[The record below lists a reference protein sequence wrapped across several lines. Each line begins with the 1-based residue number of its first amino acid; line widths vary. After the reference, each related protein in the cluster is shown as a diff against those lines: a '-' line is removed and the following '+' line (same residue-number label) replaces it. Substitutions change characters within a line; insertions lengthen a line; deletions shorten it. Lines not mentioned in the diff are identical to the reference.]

1 MRSLENYLNN
11 SSGWPRKLKQNLEL
25 ALLYQIHYILV
36 FIYDSGKH
44 HQGGGLS
51 INKIRIALAMSIE
64 CCSAAQL

>member
-36 FIYDSGKH
+36 FIYE
-44 HQGGGLS
+44 
-51 INKIRIALAMSIE
+51 IRKTSSRRWTEYFIKSE
-64 CCSAAQL
+64 